1 MNYTKNILITGL
13 PGVGK
18 TALVKKLAEIFKE
31 FNPVG
36 FYTEDIKENGIK
48 TGYNAVSLYGDSIV
62 LAHITFKSKHRVG
75 KYKVN
80 MKGFETFL
88 TDVFMRDKKKGL
100 YIIDEIGKIECK
112 SKKFG
117 KLIDEL
123 LDSELPVIASIPDKG
138 TGAISDI
145 KKRDDIKLIDLLPEN
160 KEQIQK
166 TLTMELRDI
175 LLE

>member
-1 MNYTKNILITGL
+1 MNSVKNILITGL

-18 TALVKKLAEIFKE
+18 TALIKKLAEIFKE

-36 FYTEDIKENGIK
+36 FYTEDIKEDGIK
-48 TGYNAVSLYGDSIV
+48 TGYNAVSLYGDNIM
-62 LAHITFKSKHRVG
+62 LAHITLKSKHRVG
-75 KYKVN
+75 KYKHN
-80 MKGFETFL
+80 IRGFETFL
-88 TDVFMRDKKKGL
+88 SDIFMRDKKKGL

-117 KLIDEL
+117 KFMDEL
-123 LDSELPVIASIPDKG
+123 LGSELPVIASIADKG
-138 TGAISDI
+138 TGIISDI
-145 KKRDDIKLIDLLPEN
+145 KKRNDVKLLELLPEN
-160 KEQIQK
+160 KVQIQK